1 MSLLI
6 TSLTS
11 CFCFVHSQPSHTTLP
26 TFPTRRSSDLRGV
39 GAAAAVPGVS
49 SVVLR
54 PEDDLVPAGHSGSLV
69 LRGLGGL
76 ARLAL
81 LRRLRRGG
89 TLLAARGGWLIES
102 GQRGEI
108 DRVLVADRGVVG
120 LGARGL
126 PAVGLLDGGRGV
138 CLEAGRP
145 VLGARVLQQRL
156 LIRLLLRI
164 GGRARRLDQGSPGG
178 LVGL

>member
-39 GAAAAVPGVS
+39 GAAAADPGVS

-54 PEDDLVPAGHSGSLV
+54 PEDDLVPAGHSGPLV

-81 LRRLRRGG
+81 LGLLRCLRRGG
-89 TLLAARGGWLIES
+89 PLLAARGGWL
-102 GQRGEI
+102 EI
-108 DRVLVADRGVVG
+108 
-120 LGARGL
+120 
-126 PAVGLLDGGRGV
+126 
-138 CLEAGRP
+138 
-145 VLGARVLQQRL
+145 
-156 LIRLLLRI
+156 
-164 GGRARRLDQGSPGG
+164 GRAH
-178 LVGL
+178 V